1 MVKVKLLVSR
11 SGADGAFSA
20 GDVIEVSADEAKRM
34 TAAGQCEL
42 VRAAAPEKATKRSK
56 AEKAIK

>member
-1 MVKVKLLVSR
+1 MVEVKLLVSR
-11 SGADGAFSA
+11 TGADGASSV

-34 TAAGQCEL
+34 VAAGQCEL
-42 VRAAAPEKATKRSK
+42 VRAAAPEKAVKRAK